1 MNKKRIA
8 ALLIG
13 VGLVAAACSSNSDT
27 ASSSTTAGAEA
38 PATSP
43 ASVTVGDQMSDG
55 TTIVVKSVEL
65 PSAGFI
71 AVHADNGG
79 SPGAVIGH
87 SDLLAAGTSDGVTV
101 TLDTPL
107 EGTSIVWPMAHI
119 DMDGDGQYTFMP
131 PDNAIDVPAIN
142 ADGNVAV
149 APSAVTLLPSRGP
162 SSLEAVDQ
170 EGLGLGVSVASV
182 TLPAQGFIAVHAEA
196 DGAPGPVIG
205 HSDLLPAG
213 TSADV
218 EIIFD
223 EPLEVSAKVFPMA
236 HIDMDGDGQ
245 YTFMPP
251 DNAIDLPALFD
262 NGDVAVVAVNLTVL
276 PATAPSFLEADEQ
289 TSDGATIVV
298 KTVNLP
304 ANGFIAVHAD
314 ADGSPG
320 PVIGHSD
327 LLTAGG
333 STDVTVTLD
342 EALTASGVVWPMVH
356 IDMDG
361 DGEYTF
367 MPPDNAVDVPGITED
382 GNVAVIPVQ
391 INL

>member
-8 ALLIG
+8 ALLMG
-13 VGLVAAACSSNSDT
+13 VGLIAAACSSSSDS
-27 ASSSTTAGAEA
+27 AASTTTTGVAETPATA
-38 PATSP
+38 PA
-43 ASVTVGDQMSDG
+43 AVTVEDQMSDG
-55 TTIVVKSVEL
+55 MTIVVKSVEL

-87 SDLLAAGTSDGVTV
+87 SDLLPAGTSDDVAV

-107 EGTSIVWPMAHI
+107 EGTSIVWPM
-119 DMDGDGQYTFMP
+119 
-131 PDNAIDVPAIN
+131 V
-142 ADGNVAV
+142 
-149 APSAVTLLPSRGP
+149 
-162 SSLEAVDQ
+162 
-170 EGLGLGVSVASV
+170 
-182 TLPAQGFIAVHAEA
+182 
-196 DGAPGPVIG
+196 
-205 HSDLLPAG
+205 
-213 TSADV
+213 
-218 EIIFD
+218 
-223 EPLEVSAKVFPMA
+223 

-262 NGDVAVVAVNLTVL
+262 NGDVAVVAVNLMVL
-276 PATAPSFLEADEQ
+276 PATTPSSLQADEQ
-289 TSDGATIVV
+289 TSDGTTVV
-298 KTVNLP
+298 VTAVNLP
-304 ANGFIAVHAD
+304 SAGFIAVHAD
-314 ADGSPG
+314 AEGSPG

-327 LLTAGG
+327 LLPAGENA
-333 STDVTVTLD
+333 DVTVTLD

-367 MPPDNAVDVPGITED
+367 MPPANAVDVPGITED